1 MRVALGSFHE
11 DCESMR
17 NIPKPS
23 QRTSFVFVR
32 DIGSDKIVEGTVILE
47 SLVAVI
53 GGVYTP
59 GDSIA
64 GEYGDVS

>member
-1 MRVALGSFHE
+1 MLF
-11 DCESMR
+11 
-17 NIPKPS
+17 
-23 QRTSFVFVR
+23 R
-32 DIGSDKIVEGTVILE
+32 DIGSDKIVEGAVMLE

-53 GGVYTP
+53 GVYTP